1 MNLSKK
7 ATHDKHQAATALG
20 PKIAKKMKVTV
31 LKTVVLVFVAA
42 AIFGICGF
50 FGIVK
55 GVVESAPDISSI
67 NVAPTGYST
76 TVYDNQGNETIK
88 LVSEGANRVYVE
100 MDHIPDHLA
109 KAFVAIEDQ
118 RFYEHNGIDT
128 RGIIRAFYIGLSTG
142 RFSEGASTI
151 TQQLLKNNIF
161 TDWVNQTDFLVK
173 LKRKIQEQYL
183 AVQLEKRMSK
193 EDILENY
200 LNTINLGQNT
210 LGVQAASLRYFNK
223 DVSQLTISESAV
235 IAAITQSPYANNPI
249 THPDTNAG
257 RRKIVLDNM
266 LEFGYIDQQQYE
278 EAMADDVYLRIQN
291 VNEEVKDNNVYS
303 YFVDELTEQVIDAL
317 MEEKGYTETQA
328 YNALYRGGL
337 QIYTTQDMNIQQ
349 ICDQEFANPDN
360 YPGGSQV
367 ALTYRLTVT
376 HADKSVENFGEATM
390 QKYFR
395 EQGDTDFS
403 LIFSS
408 QEAAQE
414 KVDQYKAAI
423 LKEGDQ
429 IVEAV
434 TFTPQPQ
441 ASCVIMEPGTGY
453 VKAIV
458 GGRGQKSA
466 SLTLNRATNTTR
478 QPGSTFKVLATYTA
492 ALDAAGKTLA
502 TTYMDEP
509 YNYSNGRP
517 VRNSG
522 GGHSGLMTI
531 RKAITKS
538 NNVVTV
544 KCLTEIS
551 PQLGYDYLMKYGFT
565 TLLEKDIVQ
574 SLALGGITN
583 GVTNLELTAA
593 FGAIANHGT
602 YIKPIFFTKI
612 VDHDGNVLIDNTP
625 QTVQVMKESTAFLLT
640 SAMED
645 VMNGDLGGTGAS
657 ANFGS
662 MPIAGKT
669 GTTSDTYDVW
679 FSGFTP
685 YYVCSVWAG
694 YDVNTSLSNASFHR
708 TLWRKVMERVHENL
722 ERREFSIPD
731 SVEEATICSV
741 SGKLAR
747 DGCPARKEYFAE
759 GTVPEE
765 TCTAH

>member
-1 MNLSKK
+1 MNFSKK
-7 ATHDKHQAATALG
+7 ATHIKHQTATALSY
-20 PKIAKKMKVTV
+20 KIAKKMKVTV
-31 LKTVVLVFVAA
+31 LKAVVIVVAA
-42 AIFGICGF
+42 AAVLGISGF
-50 FGIVK
+50 FGIVN
-55 GVVESAPDISSI
+55 GVIASAPDIQSI
-67 NVAPTGYST
+67 DVSPSGYST
-76 TVYDNQGNETIK
+76 TVYDSSGNETIK

-100 MDHIPDHLA
+100 MSRIPDHLA
-109 KAFVAIEDQ
+109 KAFVAIEDK

-142 RFSEGASTI
+142 EFSEGASTI

-161 TDWVNQTDFLVK
+161 QDWVNQKDFLVK
-173 LKRKIQEQYL
+173 LKRKVQEQYL

-193 EDILENY
+193 EEILENY

-210 LGVQAASLRYFNK
+210 LGVQAASMRYFNK
-223 DVSQLTISESAV
+223 DVSELTLSESAV

-249 THPDTNAG
+249 SHPDANAS

-266 LEFGYIDQQQYE
+266 LEAGYIDQSQYD

-291 VNEEVKDNNVYS
+291 VNEEIHDNTVYS
-303 YFVDELTEQVIDAL
+303 YFVDELTDQVIDAL

-337 QIYTTQDMNIQQ
+337 QIYTTQDMAIQQ
-349 ICDQEFANPDN
+349 ICDEEFANSDN
-360 YPGGSQV
+360 YPSVNQV

-376 HADKSVENFGEATM
+376 HADGKVENFGETNM

-395 EQGDTDFS
+395 ENGDTGFS
-403 LIFSS
+403 LIFTS

-429 IVEAV
+429 IVEAIN
-434 TFTPQPQ
+434 FTPQPQ
-441 ASCVIMEPGTGY
+441 ASCVVMEPNTGY

-478 QPGSTFKVLATYTA
+478 QPGSTFKILSTYTA
-492 ALDAAGKTLA
+492 ALDTAGKTLA
-502 TTYMDEP
+502 TTYVDED
-509 YNYSNGRP
+509 YAYANGKP
-517 VRNSG
+517 VQNFSG
-522 GGHSGLMTI
+522 GHIGTASI
-531 RKAITKS
+531 RKAITVS
-538 NNVVTV
+538 NNVIAV

-565 TLLEKDIVQ
+565 TLSNRDIVQ

-593 FGAIANHGT
+593 FSAIANQGT

-612 VDHDGNVLIDNTP
+612 VDHDGNILIDNTP
-625 QTVQVMKESTAFLLT
+625 QTTRVMKESTAYLLT

-645 VMNGDLGGTGAS
+645 VLNGDLGGTGAG
-657 ANFGS
+657 ANFGT

-669 GTTSDTYDVW
+669 GTTSDTYDIW
-679 FSGFTP
+679 FAAFTP
-685 YYVCSVWAG
+685 YYACSVWGG
-694 YDVNTSLSNASFHR
+694 YDVNTTLTNSNFAR
-708 TLWRKVMERVHENL
+708 TLWRKVMERIHATL
-722 ERREFSIPD
+722 ERREFPVPNSIKT
-731 SVEEATICSV
+731 ATVCTY
-741 SGKLAR
+741 SGKLAKS
-747 DGCPARKEYFAE
+747 GCPSRTEYFAADNM
-759 GTVPEE
+759 PEE
-765 TCTAH
+765 YCTSH